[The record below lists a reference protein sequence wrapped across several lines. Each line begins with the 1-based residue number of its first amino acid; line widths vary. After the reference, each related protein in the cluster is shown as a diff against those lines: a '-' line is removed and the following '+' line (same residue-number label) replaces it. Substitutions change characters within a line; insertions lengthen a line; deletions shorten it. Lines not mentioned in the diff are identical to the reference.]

1 MKKTL
6 SIVLFTIITAISIN
20 AQLIPLT
27 RSNCMLSGPVEEVV
41 NIIPGGNISH
51 FVFNRQGYVIKG
63 IENIY
68 ETTYE
73 WVDGT
78 LKTSEEAKYYYQISG
93 DTLMITP
100 DNESVGLYINDPH
113 SGLTTFSHV
122 STPGYETVEYI
133 ELTEDGYNAKA
144 TKNGLNSSS
153 QTKYLFKDNYNNP
166 YIYDVANSDGS
177 TKRLYSLYKYF
188 DKPFTHIHNPNDA
201 NEIFIN
207 ALYYIHIAKD
217 MSEGKKMLNDALNAY
232 QIKKDSKGILDCQM
246 EKVRLYCVLN
256 QQKEALEMASKIK
269 FDNELEQ
276 AYIYN
281 TVADSYANIK
291 SIEKADRQSILEA
304 DSLNILSLKCM
315 LEYHKNEKGL
325 GWFPDDI
332 RMQFYKIYYSLMAQ
346 NDYLKAVQYTQWQL
360 EEMDAYGLSPNNPE
374 YQRAVAYHINASY
387 ANNPQFVSL
396 AEKCENLIDHL
407 NTYPIEILATHP
419 TLRTELLDAAKYC
432 MVVDKWT
439 QAGKFLNA
447 FMEREF
453 ATTKDIIDFS
463 MIGGNFYQS
472 IGDINQANAFFVGA
486 LDYAETDFQK
496 IMPLLSI
503 CNYYFNGDL
512 KETYIG
518 AFNLITEYLDKID
531 ADKIES
537 PLLNGYCML
546 IIADLGNFVYR
557 HKEKNNLED
566 LVDNYLWAI
575 KYFESAQSP
584 SLVAT
589 AHKRLALL
597 YESAGDFTNA
607 EKYYAQALASGTVL
621 PGSALE
627 FELTTSK
634 AGLYEKMQQTAE
646 ANEAYRT
653 AIDILR
659 QRIKRTFIFLT
670 ERQREGFWAQ
680 QQPLFKALSHDSG
693 NSSGELRYNAALL
706 NKNLLLSSASR
717 LRGIVEASGDEAL
730 IADFRRLRDAVGMGV
745 PADSIEALERSI
757 QSRSEAYGSYTS
769 AVDIDMKSVQSVL
782 AANECA
788 IEIVPSMRDSISG
801 YDALVLSHEG
811 VSVVPLFTENEITA
825 ALSGDIYDKS
835 SKFGQSLWQK
845 LSKAVGKSRRIYIS
859 PDGPFHSIAF
869 EYLSVDGKHRANEV
883 YDISRVSSTREV
895 CLGAQKRAIDDGAL
909 FGGIDYNLDS
919 EDKQL
924 ALEEA
929 GLVRGHVGENLG
941 KDVMPWLFLPGTLG
955 EVRAIDKSL
964 EKAGKHSRLFTSDLA
979 LEEAFYSLSGKSPSI
994 LHMATHGFYLPQY
1007 QGANPLSKTGL
1018 VMAGANHYWREGWNL
1033 APEPHDGILTG
1044 TEIAGLDLGNTDLVV
1059 LSACQSGLGDVS
1071 AEGVFGLPRAFKKSG
1086 AGSILM
1092 SLWPVHDDATRLLMD
1107 EFYKSLLTGKTKQ
1120 QSLLDAQAAVKRA
1133 KFTTPSGTRESGSNP
1148 KYWAAFVLL
1157 D

>member
-1 MKKTL
+1 MSKQIIAIAVLIINTL
-6 SIVLFTIITAISIN
+6 ATFAGLP
-20 AQLIPLT
+20 QLTKGANLIK
-27 RSNCMLSGPVEEVV
+27 GPVEEVLIITPGFDYKKLTFDPKGRLIKYSDFKREETFQWKDNGILTNSYGAQYYYQENGDTLKYWGDETV
-41 NIIPGGNISH
+41 ITQNIYDHKTGEMTKQIISSPDMDFSTEVQKDSYSTVLTRRKNGEFYFYISQTALSTDSYGNPLVSAITSSEGKGWQA
-51 FVFNRQGYVIKG
+51 FTFYKYFNRQYTATTGEGDADDFLYKALY
-63 IENIY
+63 NIY
-68 ETTYE
+68 IKKSYDKGMTLLDQAANGYKITNANYGVSDCQAEKIALYCKKDDPATALSL
-73 WVDGT
+73 
-78 LKTSEEAKYYYQISG
+78 LKTFHPINKDKDITLYTTIADAYKSQNNHEAS
-93 DTLMITP
+93 
-100 DNESVGLYINDPH
+100 
-113 SGLTTFSHV
+113 
-122 STPGYETVEYI
+122 
-133 ELTEDGYNAKA
+133 
-144 TKNGLNSSS
+144 
-153 QTKYLFKDNYNNP
+153 
-166 YIYDVANSDGS
+166 
-177 TKRLYSLYKYF
+177 
-188 DKPFTHIHNPNDA
+188 
-201 NEIFIN
+201 
-207 ALYYIHIAKD
+207 
-217 MSEGKKMLNDALNAY
+217 
-232 QIKKDSKGILDCQM
+232 
-246 EKVRLYCVLN
+246 
-256 QQKEALEMASKIK
+256 
-269 FDNELEQ
+269 
-276 AYIYN
+276 
-281 TVADSYANIK
+281 
-291 SIEKADRQSILEA
+291 
-304 DSLNILSLKCM
+304 DSLNTLALNKM
-315 LEYHKNEKGL
+315 LTRNK
-325 GWFPDDI
+325 
-332 RMQFYKIYYSLMAQ
+332 
-346 NDYLKAVQYTQWQL
+346 DYLNGGFFPEEVRQLFFKLYDDYMSRGEYAKAVKTTQWQL
-360 EEMDAYGLSPNNPE
+360 KEMDSFGLKINNLD
-374 YQRAVAYHINASY
+374 YQRAIAYHIDASY
-387 ANNPQFVSL
+387 ALNPQFVSL
-396 AEKCENLIDHL
+396 AEKCEKLVDHL
-407 NTYPIEILATHP
+407 NSFPIETLSTHP
-419 TLRTELLDAAKYC
+419 TLQSELISATKYC
-432 MVVDKWT
+432 IVADRWSD
-439 QAGKFLNA
+439 ANKFLNA
-447 FMEREF
+447 HMKRYYVRYQEL
-453 ATTKDIIDFS
+453 IDFFTLNGRLNKL
-463 MIGGNFYQS
+463 IGENILSFACYLQ
-472 IGDINQANAFFVGA
+472 A
-486 LDYAETDFQK
+486 LDECKSLNQKTEPVLGLAEHLFRYKTIPPIDTYLSPVIEFIDNVAKGNLDNAQLRGYWFL
-496 IMPLLSI
+496 IMAYMLEYDKSELCDIVP
-503 CNYYFNGDL
+503 YY
-512 KETYIG
+512 KT
-518 AFNLITEYLDKID
+518 A
-531 ADKIES
+531 IES
-537 PLLNGYCML
+537 FELSHNNYMANLTSIELANLYADSDKNY
-546 IIADLGNFVYR
+546 IADRYY
-557 HKEKNNLED
+557 HE
-566 LVDNYLWAI
+566 
-575 KYFESAQSP
+575 
-584 SLVAT
+584 
-589 AHKRLALL
+589 AL
-597 YESAGDFTNA
+597 
-607 EKYYAQALASGTVL
+607 QSGTVL
-621 PGSALE
+621 SGS
-627 FELTTSK
+627 S
-634 AGLYEKMQQTAE
+634 LYFDLLNKRGMVNDKLKRHQQADE
-646 ANEAYRT
+646 CYKK

-680 QQPLFKALSHDSG
+680 QQPLFKALAHDSG
-693 NSSGELRYNAALL
+693 NSRGELRYNAALL

-845 LSKAVGKSRRIYIS
+845 LSKAIGKSRRIYIS

-883 YDISRVSSTREV
+883 YDISRVSSTREI
-895 CLGAQKRAIDDGAL
+895 CLGAQKRAIDGGAL

-994 LHMATHGFYLPQY
+994 LHIATHGFYLPQY

-1107 EFYKSLLTGKTKQ
+1107 EFYKSLLSGKTKQ

>member
-1 MKKTL
+1 M
-6 SIVLFTIITAISIN
+6 
-20 AQLIPLT
+20 LT
-27 RSNCMLSGPVEEVV
+27 GPVEEVV

-68 ETTYE
+68 ETTYA

-78 LKTSEEAKYYYQISG
+78 LKTSEEAKYYYKISG

-122 STPGYETVEYI
+122 STPGYETVEYV
-133 ELTEDGYNAKA
+133 ELTKDGYVSTA
-144 TKNGLNSSS
+144 TKNGVKINTH
-153 QTKYLFKDNYNNP
+153 TKYLFKDKYNNP
-166 YIYDVANSDGS
+166 YIYDETSSDGGK
-177 TKRLYSLYKYF
+177 KRQYFLYKYF
-188 DKPFTHIHNPNDA
+188 DKPFAPIHRSNSA

-207 ALYYIHIAKD
+207 ALYYIHVSKD
-217 MSEGKKMLNDALNAY
+217 LVQAERLLTDALNAY
-232 QIKKDSKGILDCQM
+232 QNIGDNHGILDCQM
-246 EKVRLYCVLN
+246 EQVRLLCALK
-256 QQKEALEMASKIK
+256 QQKEALKLASRIK
-269 FDNELEQ
+269 FNNQLEQ
-276 AYIYN
+276 SNIYN
-281 TVADSYANIK
+281 TIADSYANIN
-291 SIEKADRQSILEA
+291 SIDKADKESILEA
-304 DSLNILSLKCM
+304 DSLNILSLKSL
-315 LEYHKNEKGL
+315 LEYHKAARVQG
-325 GWFPDDI
+325 GFPDDI
-332 RMQFYKIYYSLMAQ
+332 RMQFYKIYFSLMAQ

-396 AEKCENLIDHL
+396 AEKCDRLVEHL
-407 NTYPIEILATHP
+407 NSYSIDILATHP

-432 MVVDKWT
+432 MVADRWT
-439 QAGKFLNA
+439 EAGKFLNA

-453 ATTKDIIDFS
+453 ATTREIIDFS

-512 KETYIG
+512 EETNIG
-518 AFNLITEYLDKID
+518 AFNLIKDYLDKID
-531 ADKIES
+531 ADKVES

-546 IIADLGNFVYR
+546 IIADLGNFAYR

-575 KYFESAQSP
+575 KYFERAESP
-584 SLVAT
+584 SMIAI
-589 AHKRLALL
+589 AQKRLAWL

-646 ANEAYRT
+646 ADQAYRT

-693 NSSGELRYNAALL
+693 NSRGELRYNAALL

-745 PADSIEALERSI
+745 PADSIESLERSI

-769 AVDIDMKSVQSVL
+769 AVDIDMKSVQDVL
-782 AANECA
+782 STNECA

-883 YDISRVSSTREV
+883 YDISRVSSTREL
-895 CLGAQKRAIDDGAL
+895 CLGAQKRAIDGGAL

-919 EDKQL
+919 EDKLL

-1018 VMAGANHYWREGWNL
+1018 VMAGANHFWREGWNL

-1107 EFYKSLLTGKTKQ
+1107 EFYKSLLSGKTKQ

>member
-1 MKKTL
+1 M
-6 SIVLFTIITAISIN
+6 
-20 AQLIPLT
+20 
-27 RSNCMLSGPVEEVV
+27 
-41 NIIPGGNISH
+41 IIPGLNETKLK
-51 FVFNRQGYVIKG
+51 FNDNGQLINSTIDRK
-63 IENIY
+63 
-68 ETTYE
+68 TFKYE
-73 WVDGT
+73 WWVSGT
-78 LKTSEEAKYYYQISG
+78 IDIQYYNTGYRTYMPVSKYYYKQKG
-93 DTLMITP
+93 DTLILYPDDKSAKLFILDHKTKRITRTL
-100 DNESVGLYINDPH
+100 SVDMTNKYYTKFKH
-113 SGLTTFSHV
+113 KK
-122 STPGYETVEYI
+122 
-133 ELTEDGYNAKA
+133 DGYSYIAYLNGKHYYDNNNRFVTSDKYGNALITEGKTNDGLSGRMFTFVKYFNEPFQPLKSDKTA
-144 TKNGLNSSS
+144 DDKFYNALFKMYAENDKIAAAAMLEDVLFQYKSLKDDRGIQDCIFELSKCYLDLKNGQKAISLISSYRS
-153 QTKYLFKDNYNNP
+153 DNKINQAAAYRHAAKIYKQIGDRESADKMILKAIDLSIQHHNKYTAKGIIADDVRKLYFER
-166 YIYDVANSDGS
+166 YDMYMNMG
-177 TKRLYSLYKYF
+177 RYE
-188 DKPFTHIHNPNDA
+188 DA
-201 NEIFIN
+201 TAITIE
-207 ALYYIHIAKD
+207 
-217 MSEGKKMLNDALNAY
+217 
-232 QIKKDSKGILDCQM
+232 QIKMMDKNGI
-246 EKVRLYCVLN
+246 
-256 QQKEALEMASKIK
+256 
-269 FDNELEQ
+269 
-276 AYIYN
+276 
-281 TVADSYANIK
+281 
-291 SIEKADRQSILEA
+291 
-304 DSLNILSLKCM
+304 
-315 LEYHKNEKGL
+315 
-325 GWFPDDI
+325 
-332 RMQFYKIYYSLMAQ
+332 
-346 NDYLKAVQYTQWQL
+346 
-360 EEMDAYGLSPNNPE
+360 NPE
-374 YQRAVAYHINASY
+374 DPNYQRVVAYHIDASL
-387 ANNPQFVSL
+387 ASNRDFVSL
-396 AEKCENLIDHL
+396 DDKCQNLVKHINSFSVD
-407 NTYPIEILATHP
+407 ELATHP
-419 TLRTELLDAAKYC
+419 TVQAELLAGAKYC
-432 MVVDKWT
+432 IATDQWATAQKLLSAYDKRTLKANKEIPHYLTLSGDLLRVQGYNRKSAYQYVDAASKCMTVIEKIAPALSLNELVCKDNYTSYWISLESLSYNMKSFGDKNNVIRLKAYGNLFWANALKAHLDDKNT
-439 QAGKFLNA
+439 KLKEAELAFCNDGNIHQLYDSAMHYMSQTKDKAGQILAMQYYAKFLK
-447 FMEREF
+447 ERKHFNE
-453 ATTKDIIDFS
+453 ALKLYDTAINSNITVPNSSQDF
-463 MIGGNFYQS
+463 
-472 IGDINQANAFFVGA
+472 
-486 LDYAETDFQK
+486 
-496 IMPLLSI
+496 
-503 CNYYFNGDL
+503 DL
-512 KETYIG
+512 KYHRAEIY
-518 AFNLITEYLDKID
+518 
-531 ADKIES
+531 
-537 PLLNGYCML
+537 
-546 IIADLGNFVYR
+546 
-557 HKEKNNLED
+557 D
-566 LVDNYLWAI
+566 LVNNPRKAI
-575 KYFESAQSP
+575 KDYN
-584 SLVAT
+584 
-589 AHKRLALL
+589 K
-597 YESAGDFTNA
+597 
-607 EKYYAQALASGTVL
+607 
-621 PGSALE
+621 
-627 FELTTSK
+627 
-634 AGLYEKMQQTAE
+634 
-646 ANEAYRT
+646 

-693 NSSGELRYNAALL
+693 NSRGELRYNAALL

-717 LRGIVEASGDEAL
+717 LRGIVEASGDETL

-845 LSKAVGKSRRIYIS
+845 LSKAIGKSRRIYIS

-883 YDISRVSSTREV
+883 YDISRVSSTREI
-895 CLGAQKRAIDDGAL
+895 CLGAQKRAIDGGAL

-955 EVRAIDKSL
+955 EVRDIDKSL

-994 LHMATHGFYLPQY
+994 LHIATHGFYLPQY

-1092 SLWPVHDDATRLLMD
+1092 SLWPVHDDATRMLMD
-1107 EFYKSLLTGKTKQ
+1107 EFYKSLLSGNTKQ